1 MTEPLDPLRRSSSPA
16 KTSPLTPARATRA
29 VLQALDAAGLAD
41 VRKVTSRPA
50 VAGDGFDRAVR
61 TDVTL
66 HPYNR
71 PEHIA
76 AVLAALPNVVQT
88 LTTPASVAVYR
99 AERPISS
106 PTAQQSRRARRRR

>member
-1 MTEPLDPLRRSSSPA
+1 MTGPLDPRLRGSSPA
-16 KTSPLTPARATRA
+16 MTRPLTPAQATRA
-29 VLQALDAAGLAD
+29 VLQALGAAGLAD

-66 HPYNR
+66 HPHNR
-71 PEHIA
+71 PERIA

-99 AERPISS
+99 AERPTNS
-106 PTAQQSRRARRRR
+106 PAAPQSRRARRRR